1 MRAPLWLLGL
11 AAALALMV
19 VFTGSGE
26 RAPMTASA
34 AVAAVPAEA
43 DAPVGTLVLQRCGT
57 CHGLDTLSHNP
68 QDAAGWS
75 RTVTAMQQLGAQVN
89 PQERDALIAYLAR
102 HFGPH

>member
-1 MRAPLWLLGL
+1 MRAPGWLLGL
-11 AAALALMV
+11 AIGLALLV

-26 RAPMTASA
+26 HAPASA
-34 AVAAVPAEA
+34 STAVATVPAEA
-43 DAPVGTLVLQRCGT
+43 DAPVGALVLQRCGT

-75 RTVTAMQQLGAQVN
+75 RTVTSMQQLGAQIS
-89 PQERDALIAYLAR
+89 PQERDALVAYLAR